1 VPVAL
6 SSSGTCVRKCQEQEI
21 PSVVMILFRCFCA
34 SRGGKNRRATTIRW
48 RLCTQAPLFQL
59 VLRHF
64 FRISWFCWFRLGYD
78 RCHFR
83 YLDCTCLYTVPC
95 LSETAFH
102 SPSFLNWEM
111 YVGQLFFLGP
121 SIVVWGNGANSLVQH
136 HTVTHLHLTKD
147 YADLPLSNYVPVVL
161 SSEYRSSQWTAAERM
176 LSVTIEEPS
185 ES

>member
-1 VPVAL
+1 VPFGDGLPFAVLFELGDVRRTAL
-6 SSSGTCVRKCQEQEI
+6 
-21 PSVVMILFRCFCA
+21 
-34 SRGGKNRRATTIRW
+34 
-48 RLCTQAPLFQL
+48 
-59 VLRHF
+59 
-64 FRISWFCWFRLGYD
+64 
-78 RCHFR
+78 
-83 YLDCTCLYTVPC
+83 
-95 LSETAFH
+95 
-102 SPSFLNWEM
+102 
-111 YVGQLFFLGP
+111 FLGP